1 MEEESTPK
9 IDYNGD
15 NFNNTNNM
23 KKVFPQKNNS
33 QP

>member
-9 IDYNGD
+9 IDYIGD
-15 NFNNTNNM
+15 GFNITNNM
-23 KKVFPQKNNS
+23 KKVFPQKHNS